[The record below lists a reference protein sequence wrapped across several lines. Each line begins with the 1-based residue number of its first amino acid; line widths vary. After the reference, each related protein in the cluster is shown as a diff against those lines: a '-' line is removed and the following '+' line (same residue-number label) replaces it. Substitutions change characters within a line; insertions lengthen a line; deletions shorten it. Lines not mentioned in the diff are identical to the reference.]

1 MGRAGIYQEG
11 QQGSRGQAE
20 AASEVPW
27 GMLNMLLFLTTQLS
41 MRRRATM
48 VRHMGTGL
56 HPSPP
61 WPPHLF
67 LQPGKNVTSLPATS

>member
-1 MGRAGIYQEG
+1 MYTWAAGIYQEG

-41 MRRRATM
+41 MEEESNNGEAHGHWA
-48 VRHMGTGL
+48 V
-56 HPSPP
+56 S
-61 WPPHLF
+61 
-67 LQPGKNVTSLPATS
+67 